1 MIDNINADSTIQTGT
16 QSTKEATMQVPTP
29 VFDFT
34 ATINAALAQ
43 AIAQAVAPLVERIAL
58 LERSLV
64 VADKAAQGNESD
76 LLSRVALL
84 EDKFDNIGEAS
95 DQRIKEIAEE
105 VAEAA
110 IYEHNDEYD
119 HDQYDRFDDRVEEKV
134 SEAVTDAI
142 DEIDF
147 EDKVRDIMR
156 HASVS
161 IDI

>member
-1 MIDNINADSTIQTGT
+1 MIA
-16 QSTKEATMQVPTP
+16 A
-29 VFDFT
+29 
-34 ATINAALAQ
+34 INAAIFAGVN
-43 AIAQAVAPLVERIAL
+43 AATAPLLERIAL

-76 LLSRVALL
+76 LSSRLSLL
-84 EDKFDNIGEAS
+84 EDRFDNITTAS
-95 DQRIKEIAEE
+95 DERIKEIAEE

-134 SEAVTDAI
+134 NDAI
-142 DEIDF
+142 NDYDF

-156 HASVS
+156 HASIS